1 MLINM
6 STYFEHIPVMLNECM
21 EHLITDPSGIYIDGT
36 LGGGGHSKEIL
47 SLINTDGQLFSI
59 DQDDE
64 AIEAASERIGNDER
78 FTILKGNFGYLS
90 TLLPP
95 QVHGRVT
102 GILLDLGVSTHQ
114 IKDGER
120 GFSFQE
126 DGPLDMRMGNL
137 TGLSAYQVVNE
148 YDYEPLRDL
157 IFHYGE
163 EKASRKIARA
173 IIDARPIESTGQ
185 LKHVVSEVVS
195 PRFLVKSLARV
206 FQAIRIEV
214 NQELEM
220 LKQVLQQSL
229 EVLAPGGRLVVM
241 SYHSL
246 EDRLVK
252 RFFKAGNF
260 DGKVEKD
267 FYGNVISPIKPLFN
281 NVISPT
287 DDEIARNPASRSAK
301 LRVAEKTNGG
311 GS

>member
-47 SLINTDGQLFSI
+47 SLLNTDGQLFSI

-64 AIEAASERIGNDER
+64 AIEAASARIGDDER

>member
-1 MLINM
+1 MP
-6 STYFEHIPVMLNECM
+6 TYHEHIPVMLQECM
-21 EHLITDPSGIYIDGT
+21 NGLNIEEDGIYIDGT

-47 SLINTDGQLFSI
+47 SHLGENGQLFAI

-64 AIEAASERIGNDER
+64 AIAAAVARIGEDER
-78 FTILKGNFGYLS
+78 FKILKGNFGYLT

-95 QVHGRVT
+95 QVHGQVS

-114 IKDGER
+114 IKEGER

-137 TGLSAYQVVNE
+137 TGISAYQVVNE
-148 YDYEPLRDL
+148 YDYEALRDV

-163 EKASRKIARA
+163 ERGSRLIAKT
-173 IIDARPIESTGQ
+173 IIEARPIETTGE
-185 LKHVVSEVVS
+185 LRKVISSVVSGKFE
-195 PRFLVKSLARV
+195 VKSLARV
-206 FQAIRIEV
+206 FQGIRIEV
-214 NQELEM
+214 NRELEM
-220 LKQVLQQSL
+220 LKNVLEQSH
-229 EVLAPGGRLVVM
+229 EVLKPGGRLVVM

-267 FYGNVISPIKPLFN
+267 FYGNVISPLTSVNKQIIIP
-281 NVISPT
+281 S
-287 DDEIARNPASRSAK
+287 DDEISVNPASRSAK
-301 LRVAEKTNGG
+301 LRVAEKTEGT